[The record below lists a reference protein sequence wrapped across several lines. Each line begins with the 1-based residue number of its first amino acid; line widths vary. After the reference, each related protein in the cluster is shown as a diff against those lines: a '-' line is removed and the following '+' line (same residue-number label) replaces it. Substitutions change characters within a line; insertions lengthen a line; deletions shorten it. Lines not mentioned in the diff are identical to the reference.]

1 MAKTMLNQTTSRPI
15 LYTYAQEQIAKTPSK
30 WSEPKQKAIQEVKDI
45 IPEIKKIVTKSMTLL
60 LLRHTLIVHLNLIE
74 V

>member
-45 IPEIKKIVTKSMTLL
+45 IPEIKKIVTK
-60 LLRHTLIVHLNLIE
+60 IVGNATPQSDLDVL
-74 V
+74 